1 MTTSSKLGAQNAFF
15 AMPFCTL
22 KTINLPGQARDKHR
36 ENFKNEAFLAG
47 AISGG
52 VLASGVPAPLDLKQ
66 QRAAISGFSNGFLLQ
81 NVPVLPRHADDI

>member
-15 AMPFCTL
+15 ESDAV
-22 KTINLPGQARDKHR
+22 NLPGQARDKHR

-52 VLASGVPAPLDLKQ
+52 VLASGAPAPLNLKQ
-66 QRAAISGFSNGFLLQ
+66 QRAAISGFCKWSSASKRPSFAKT
-81 NVPVLPRHADDI
+81 R

>member
-15 AMPFCTL
+15 ESDAV
-22 KTINLPGQARDKHR
+22 NLPGQARDKHR

-52 VLASGVPAPLDLKQ
+52 VLASGAPAPLNLKQ